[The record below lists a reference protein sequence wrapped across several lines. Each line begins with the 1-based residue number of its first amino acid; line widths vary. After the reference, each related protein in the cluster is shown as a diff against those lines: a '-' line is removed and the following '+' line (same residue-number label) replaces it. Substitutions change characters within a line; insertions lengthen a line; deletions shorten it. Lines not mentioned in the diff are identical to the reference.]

1 MKEKIGIIGYGF
13 VGSAL
18 DKGFNKNIEKC
29 LIDPKLNT
37 NISDLEEFDPNFIF
51 ICLPTPMN
59 NDGSQ
64 DFSIINNVVHEL
76 SICLPSKI
84 IIIKST
90 VLPNHLDALSKIHP
104 NIVYNP
110 EFLREKHADADFK
123 KTNNLILGGANEL
136 SRKIFSLYKNHSVCQ
151 IDDNKIYYM
160 DLKSASL
167 IKYSINSFLASKV
180 IFFNQLKLIFE
191 DLECEI
197 EWEDFIR
204 SISSDPRIGDTHMDV
219 PGNDGK
225 LGFGGACFPK
235 DISALYDLSKN
246 LKLEF
251 SLLREVILKNE
262 QIRNSLLDNLEDRER
277 EQNIN
282 FKTLHK
288 E

>member
-18 DKGFNKNIEKC
+18 DRGFNKNIEKY

-37 NISDLEEFDPNFIF
+37 SISDLKEFDPNFIF

-64 DFSIINNVVHEL
+64 DCSIINEVVHEL
-76 SICLPSKI
+76 SISFPSKI

-90 VLPNHLDALSKIHP
+90 VLPNHLDKLSKIHP

-110 EFLREKHADADFK
+110 EFLREKHADIDFK

-136 SRKIFSLYKNHSVCQ
+136 SKKIVDLYKNHSVCD
-151 IDDNKIYYM
+151 IDDTKIYHM

-180 IFFNQLKLIFE
+180 IFFNQLKLIFDE
-191 DLECEI
+191 LECEI
-197 EWEDFIR
+197 EWVDFIE
-204 SISSDPRIGDTHMDV
+204 SISADSRVGDTHMDV

-235 DISALYDLSKN
+235 DISALYDLSKH
-246 LKLEF
+246 LESEF

-262 QIRNSLLDNLEDRER
+262 QIRNSLEDNLEDRER

-282 FKTLHK
+282 FKTLHRK
-288 E
+288 